1 MSPVSSALPL
11 LSALLAALACWLLV
25 VDDARLA
32 RGFHVFRWRRPGLA
46 VLGIAAPVLASGV
59 ANPLLVVDAVVAAVA
74 AGVVAHLVARARRR
88 AVATA
93 RRARVLAACDSLVA
107 ELRSGQPT
115 LRALD
120 RVTEEWPELSAV
132 ASAARMGADVP
143 QALRTLALLPGAAGL
158 TELAAAWQVSS
169 RSGAGLAGVLDRMS
183 GAMRE
188 QEDIL
193 RETAAAVA
201 PARATA
207 HLLGVLPLVGLGLGT
222 ALGGDPM
229 HVLFGTPVGTVLLV
243 LGASLSLAGV
253 LWVEHLVNAAVG

>member
-11 LSALLAALACWLLV
+11 ISALLAALVCWLLV
-25 VDDARLA
+25 VDEARLA
-32 RGFHVFRWRRPGLA
+32 RGSHVFRWQQPGLA
-46 VLGIAAPVLASGV
+46 ALTIVASVLAVGV
-59 ANPLLVVDAVVAAVA
+59 ANPFLVVDAVVAAVA
-74 AGVVAHLVARARRR
+74 AGVVAHLVGRARRR

-93 RRARVLAACDSLVA
+93 RRAQVLAACDSLVA

-115 LRALD
+115 PRALE
-120 RVTEEWPELSAV
+120 RVSEEWPELSPV

-143 QALRTLALLPGAAGL
+143 HALRTLALLPGAAGL
-158 TELAAAWQVSS
+158 NELAAAWQVSS

-188 QEDIL
+188 QEDIV

-243 LGASLSLAGV
+243 LGATLSLAGV